1 MIVTITNPKGGT
13 GKTTL
18 VRALSGTVT
27 YAGNDVFLIDADSRA
42 NTMRWVTMSK
52 QMEVWP
58 DRLDAESCLDLNQTY
73 KLALRHQQEG
83 KIVFLDG
90 MAQPMET
97 CSLGYTVPTSS

>member
-1 MIVTITNPKGGT
+1 MIVTIANPKGGT

-18 VRALSGTVT
+18 VLALSGTAAH
-27 YAGNDVFLIDADSRA
+27 AGNDVFLTDADSRA

-52 QMEVWP
+52 QMDVWP
-58 DRLDAESCLDLNQTY
+58 DRLEAESCLDPNQIY
-73 KLALRHQQEG
+73 KLALQHQQEG
-83 KIVFLDG
+83 KSFSSMG